1 MTAKFSANGLPTL
14 IGSLPNRDHDEAV
27 RLVLE
32 HTPEIPPWVQLP
44 VYPQERMVPQ
54 FAPGVPGLRHRGDR
68 LFVDRSAAEFD
79 AELLQFYD
87 EYLAVSEDRAALE
100 TSRFVLQPDVA
111 PGLFKLIE
119 AVEQRAEPPRA
130 VKGQITGPFT
140 FATGL
145 TDQDKRALFYDEQLR
160 DVVVKLLAM
169 KAAWQVRRLSGFG
182 CPVILFIDEPALAG
196 VGSSEF
202 ISVSREDLAQCLSE
216 IIDAVHAEGG
226 LAGVHVC
233 ANTDWSL
240 VLESPVDIVS
250 FDAYS
255 YFERF
260 ILFAAQLKRFLAA
273 GKIIAWGIVP
283 TLRGDDIGKE
293 SVDSLTRQWQEKL
306 DQVAALG
313 FTAAELLAQS
323 LITPSCGA
331 GSLSLD
337 QTMKVL
343 RLTQGVSER
352 IRREFAG

>member
-1 MTAKFSANGLPTL
+1 MTTKFAANGLPTL
-14 IGSLPNRDHDEAV
+14 IGSFPNRDHDGAI

-32 HTPEIPPWVQLP
+32 YTPEIPPWVQLP

-54 FAPGVPGLRHRGDR
+54 FAPGLPGLRSRGDR

-79 AELLQFYD
+79 TELLQFYD
-87 EYLAVSEDRAALE
+87 EYLAVSEGRAALE
-100 TSRFVLQPDVA
+100 ASRFVLQPDVA
-111 PGLFKLIE
+111 QGLFTLIE
-119 AVEQRAEPPRA
+119 ALEQRAEPPRA

-145 TDQDKRALFYDEQLR
+145 ADQDKRALFYDEQLR

-169 KAAWQVRRLSGFG
+169 KAAWQVRRLSGLG
-182 CPVILFIDEPALAG
+182 CPVILFVDEPALAG

-202 ISVSREDLAQCLSE
+202 ISVSRDDIARCLSE
-216 IIDAVHAEGG
+216 VIDAVHAEGG

-260 ILFAAQLKRFLAA
+260 ILFAGQLKRFLAA

-283 TLRGDDIGKE
+283 TLRVDDIGKE
-293 SVDSLTRQWQEKL
+293 SVESLSRQWQEKL

-313 FTAAELLAQS
+313 FTAADVLTQS
-323 LITPSCGA
+323 LITPSCGT

-337 QTMKVL
+337 QAVTVL
-343 RLTQGVSER
+343 RLTKGVSER
-352 IRREFAG
+352 IRGEFDR